1 MEQETRA
8 EVADL
13 AAAEEYKKIERTYKT
28 GIGLLLVNIP
38 IYFVHAG
45 YGEIQPNLQSV
56 MSNFGL
62 IALHFMVTS
71 GVYLR
76 LGNRL
81 NSRLQ
86 VLYEEKVASNLLKI
100 DQPSI

>member
-38 IYFVHAG
+38 IYFVGISLDQFRKNIIKHSSLSLV
-45 YGEIQPNLQSV
+45 YYLIRIFLIEIIIHYNL
-56 MSNFGL
+56 
-62 IALHFMVTS
+62 
-71 GVYLR
+71 
-76 LGNRL
+76 
-81 NSRLQ
+81 
-86 VLYEEKVASNLLKI
+86 
-100 DQPSI
+100 